1 MLTAPFLLEE
11 AARCRRFAAA
21 AEDDD
26 AAEVLILLAEEYERL
41 AANPDE
47 IGGIELRAA
56 TRRR

>member
-1 MLTAPFLLEE
+1 MLTAPILLQE
-11 AARCRRFAAA
+11 AAKCRRFAAE

-41 AANPDE
+41 ATNPSE
-47 IGGIELRAA
+47 IDAIELRAA